1 MDTKDLRIGNMLY
14 ADGEIAT
21 VVGIDGEDENNFVIK
36 LDHGNDK
43 VIQVKPSVIDIKPI
57 PLGDDFV
64 KELGLFDDLGN
75 LKFSNKTEKY
85 KLRRANGHV
94 VLLNDKNETMVHFW
108 DVKYLHRLQNLYYI
122 LSKQELEI
130 NW

>member
-1 MDTKDLRIGNMLY
+1 MDTKDLRIGNILY

-21 VVGIDGEDENNFVIK
+21 VVGIEGEDENNFVIK
-36 LDHGNDK
+36 LDHGKNK

-57 PLGDDFV
+57 LLGDDFV
-64 KELGLFDDLGN
+64 KGLNLFDELGN
-75 LKFSNKTEKY
+75 LKFSTKTDKF

-94 VLLNDKNETMVHFW
+94 ILLNDRNETMVHFW
-108 DVKYLHRLQNLYYI
+108 DVKYLHRLQNLFYV

>member
-1 MDTKDLRIGNMLY
+1 MDTKDLRIGNILY
-14 ADGEIAT
+14 ADSEIAT
-21 VVGIDGEDENNFVIK
+21 VVGIDGEDDNNFVIR

-43 VIQVKPSVIDIKPI
+43 VIQVKPSVIDIRPI

-64 KELGLFDDLGN
+64 LGLGLFDELGN
-75 LKFSNKTEKY
+75 LKFSNKTDKF
-85 KLRRANGHV
+85 KLRRTNGHV
-94 VLLNDKNETMVHFW
+94 ILLNDRNETMVHFW